1 MSDYQDYN
9 KQLEIPD
16 SIDRIGMAG
25 EWSSTDSISALNGS
39 LTIDGNRGGEA
50 VMRYALGTN
59 P

>member
-16 SIDRIGMAG
+16 SIDWIGMAG

-50 VMRYALGTN
+50 VMRYVLGTN